1 MKILSKVTCKELLSR
16 SVGLYYL
23 YGKKVEILSINTL
36 CKFKL
41 DNNPTIYSFN
51 VLDDRE
57 FISLTAEKGKRHE
70 GIFHRR
76 FTLRPQKYY

>member
-41 DNNPTIYSFN
+41 DNSPTIYSFN

-76 FTLRPQKYY
+76 FTFRA